1 MAASKKTPGA
11 KSAARKPAPAGR
23 AVLHPTPAEAKARA
37 ETAAKLASDKAAA
50 EAAARLAAEQAAQ
63 RAQAEAAAEAAADA
77 EKRRLIAE
85 REEADA
91 RAAAAATLAAEQAA
105 ERAAAEAAAK
115 VEAEALAV
123 AEAIAKAEAEALA
136 AAEREREK
144 LLALVG
150 IRPGRAAAALET
162 CAAVGAGLHDA
173 SLEWVALAH
182 SRAQSRVDVVAA
194 LLTCASPLEFMSL
207 QAKIAQE
214 DAELLRQTGMR
225 VREIAAETV
234 RQAF

>member
-1 MAASKKTPGA
+1 MAASKKTP
-11 KSAARKPAPAGR
+11 AARKPAPAGR

-50 EAAARLAAEQAAQ
+50 DAARAEAAAQLAAEQSAQ
-63 RAQAEAAAEAAADA
+63 RV
-77 EKRRLIAE
+77 
-85 REEADA
+85 
-91 RAAAAATLAAEQAA
+91 
-105 ERAAAEAAAK
+105 AAEAAAK
-115 VEAEALAV
+115 AEADALAV
-123 AEAIAKAEAEALA
+123 AEAVAKAEAA
-136 AAEREREK
+136 AAATVERERER

-162 CAAVGAGLHDA
+162 AAAVGAGLHDA

-182 SRAQSRVDVVAA
+182 AGVQSRADVLAA
-194 LLTCASPLEFMSL
+194 LLTCRSPFEFVSL
-207 QAKIAQE
+207 QAKIAQG
-214 DAELLRQTGMR
+214 DAELLRQTGLR